1 MGDKKG
7 KKDKAKEKRQTKAK
21 DNKAEA
27 QRRDQQQARVPGA
40 M

>member
-7 KKDKAKEKRQTKAK
+7 KKEKAKEKRQTQAK
-21 DNKAEA
+21 DNKTEA